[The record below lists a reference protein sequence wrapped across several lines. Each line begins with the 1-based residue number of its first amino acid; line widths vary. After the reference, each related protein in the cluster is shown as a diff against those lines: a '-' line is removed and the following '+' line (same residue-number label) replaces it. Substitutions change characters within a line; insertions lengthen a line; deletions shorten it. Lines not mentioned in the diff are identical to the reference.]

1 MTFHEPFDTQR
12 EAMVNNQIIARGIT
26 HKGVIQAMRTIPR
39 HRYILQSYQH
49 LAYEDFPVSLPYDQS
64 ISQPYIVAL
73 MTETLNPQGEQ
84 KILEIGTGSG
94 YQTAVLSMLFK
105 QVYTMEIIPAL
116 ALQAQQVNNALGY
129 GNINYLIADG
139 SLGWPGNLTFDAILV
154 TAAAPIVPNSL
165 LGQLIKEGRMVIP
178 VGARHQQILELW
190 TLKNNKEHVE
200 SILPV
205 VFVPLK
211 GREGWQ

>member
-1 MTFHEPFDTQR
+1 MSFEETFDTQR
-12 EAMVNNQIIARGIT
+12 ESMVNNQIIARGIT
-26 HKGVIQAMRTIPR
+26 NQRVIQAMSTIPR
-39 HRYILQSYQH
+39 HRYVLQNFQH

-64 ISQPYIVAL
+64 VSQPYIVAL
-73 MTETLNPQGEQ
+73 MTETLNPQPQ
-84 KILEIGTGSG
+84 QTILEIGTGSG
-94 YQTAVLSMLFK
+94 YQTAVLSLLYS

-116 ALQAQQVNNALGY
+116 AWQAQRVNRAQGY
-129 GNINYLIADG
+129 TNISYIIADG

-154 TAAAPIVPNSL
+154 TAAAPIVPAAL
-165 LGQLIKEGRMVIP
+165 LGQLTQDGHMVIP
-178 VGARHQQILELW
+178 VGSRHQQMLELW
-190 TLKNNKEHVE
+190 TREKDKDQVE